1 MNLNEI
7 KSHDDSRREDKSKE
21 LGVSKG
27 HAYKL
32 ISEMNEE
39 LKKDGYLVIAGKIP
53 KAFWQTKFYGYYND
67 SVSI

>member
-1 MNLNEI
+1 M
-7 KSHDDSRREDKSKE
+7 KSNHMMTAEDISKE

-32 ISEMNEE
+32 IREMNEE

-53 KAFWQTKFYGYYND
+53 KAFWQTKFYGYHND